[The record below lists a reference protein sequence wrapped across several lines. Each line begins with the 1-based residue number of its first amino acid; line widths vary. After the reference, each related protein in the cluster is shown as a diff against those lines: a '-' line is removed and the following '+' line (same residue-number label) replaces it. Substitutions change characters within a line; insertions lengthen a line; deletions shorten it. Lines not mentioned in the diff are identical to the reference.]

1 MVNRYIQRNN
11 MQNGSIN
18 MIASSDTGNKSI
30 QNTRLSTIGMVKN
43 LNSQSINKFNTNRN
57 GNVTVYVYPL

>member
-1 MVNRYIQRNN
+1 

-30 QNTRLSTIGMVKN
+30 QNTPLSTIGMVKN

-57 GNVTVYVYPL
+57 GNVTVYVYPLSIAVSTL